1 MKTRIL
7 ALICAMLM
15 PVCAALATEPVSSI
29 TIDGLVSA
37 VGTVAVDET
46 TPEGG
51 TSGLLVYLDP
61 IETAEHQDILDSI
74 IEHAEDEPVI
84 EYFAPEVI
92 EAISEILPSETDTAD
107 LMMDEFFELKTE
119 GYTSDHG
126 DILVAFEFT
135 TPYTEEDTLIGVVGI
150 MADSA
155 EAVRRVFRNAGMEIK
170 GSLDE
175 NGVFWFAVKAEVIDG
190 RVFVHLPQG
199 VLELTGEYETLFA
212 LFSVREIAEMNLLT
226 YLTDSNL

>member
-29 TIDGLVSA
+29 TIDGIVSA
-37 VGTVAVDET
+37 VATVAMDETVDEDV
-46 TPEGG
+46 P
-51 TSGLLVYLDP
+51 SMLIYLDP
-61 IETAEHQDILDSI
+61 IETAEHQEVLDSI
-74 IEHAEDEPVI
+74 TEHAEDEPVV
-84 EYFAPEVI
+84 EYFVPEVAETI
-92 EAISEILPSETDTAD
+92 VEALPSDTDTDD
-107 LMMDEFFELKTE
+107 LKMDEFFELKTE

-126 DILVAFEFT
+126 DILVAFEFA

-226 YLTDSNL
+226 YFNDSNL